1 LRVINRIHT
10 KLELRLIWF
19 PTLRAD
25 KNIDVL
31 GFDDEGFKLFQF
43 KAKVTPIAL
52 RDGIFTR
59 CKLIGH

>member
-1 LRVINRIHT
+1 
-10 KLELRLIWF
+10 LELRLIWF
-19 PTLRAD
+19 PTLRTD